1 MIKIERN
8 PIPPPSLAV
17 EAQKAEGVYN
27 KPDVIQ
33 RLKEDSHDKCY
44 ICELGGLSDPE
55 VEHLRPHHGR
65 KIKERV
71 FDWNNLFYVCPH
83 CNNLKKESK
92 YDDKIIDCCVEDPE
106 EKLVQSYENG
116 HVNVHN
122 IIDEECAVMTAE
134 LIQNCFEKRNTGIR
148 EAACQHR
155 IDRLAESMNVLY
167 KTLEK
172 HKENPESERY
182 IKSLR
187 ASLSRHSIFAA
198 FKRNYVRKHITDY
211 PDLKDF
217 LIS

>member
-17 EAQKAEGVYN
+17 EAQKAEGFYN

-55 VEHLRPHHGR
+55 VEHLRPHHNR
-65 KIKERV
+65 KIMERV

-83 CNNLKKESK
+83 CNNLKKEAK
-92 YDDKIIDCCVEDPE
+92 YDDKIIDCCVDDPE
-106 EKLVQSYENG
+106 EKLEQSYENE

-122 IIDEECAVMTAE
+122 IVDEECAIMTAQ
-134 LIQNCFEKRNTGIR
+134 LIQNCFEKHNTGIR
-148 EAACQHR
+148 EAAYQHR
-155 IDRLAESMNVLY
+155 IDCLAESMNILY

-172 HKENPESERY
+172 RKENPKSERY

-187 ASLSRHSIFAA
+187 ASLNRKSIFAA

-217 LIS
+217 LL